1 MTTTNRVSIHFV
13 NVSEVDNSQ
22 CRARVQL
29 QELGMQSYWL
39 PVLQYRA
46 GTNTAYW
53 MPNVGES
60 VAALLDEQGESGVIL
75 GGIYTGANG
84 PPENEPNLLAIATG
98 KVTINADVEITG
110 NITIDGVTTMNST
123 GNNVNGNDIC
133 VIGGTDSAGDT
144 NVSSG
149 Q

>member
-1 MTTTNRVSIHFV
+1 MTTNQRLSLHFV
-13 NVSEVDNSQ
+13 KISEVDNAT

-46 GTNTAYW
+46 GVSTAYW
-53 MPNVGES
+53 MPAVDES

-75 GGIYTGANG
+75 GGIYTGANRA
-84 PPENEPNLLAIATG
+84 PENEANLFAIATG

-110 NITIDGVTTMNST
+110 DITIDGVTAMNST
-123 GNNVNGNDIC
+123 GNNINGNDIC

>member
-1 MTTTNRVSIHFV
+1 MTTADRLSLHFV
-13 NVSEVDNSQ
+13 KVSQVDNAQ

-29 QELGMQSYWL
+29 QELTMESYWL

-46 GTNTAYW
+46 GSNTAYW
-53 MPNVGES
+53 MPSVGES

-84 PPENEPNLLAIATG
+84 PPANEANLFAIATG

-110 NITIDGVTTMNST
+110 DITIDGVTTMNSS
-123 GNNVNGNDIC
+123 GNNINGKDIS
-133 VIGGTDSAGDT
+133 VIGGTDSAGHT

>member
-1 MTTTNRVSIHFV
+1 MTTTNRVSLHFV
-13 NVSEVDNSQ
+13 KISHVDNAN
-22 CRARVQL
+22 CRARVNL
-29 QELGMQSYWL
+29 EELGMESYWL

-46 GTNTAYW
+46 GSNTAYW
-53 MPNVGES
+53 MPNMGEP

-84 PPENEPNLLAIATG
+84 PPESEADLLAIATN

-110 NITIDGVTTMNST
+110 AVTIDGVTTMNST
-123 GNNVNGNDIC
+123 GNNINGADIC

-144 NVSSG
+144 NISSG